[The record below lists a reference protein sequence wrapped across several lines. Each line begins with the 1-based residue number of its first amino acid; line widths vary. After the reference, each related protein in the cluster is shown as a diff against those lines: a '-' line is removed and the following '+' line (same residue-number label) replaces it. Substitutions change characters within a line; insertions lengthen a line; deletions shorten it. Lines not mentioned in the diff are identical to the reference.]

1 MQATACWWYNF
12 VMPKK
17 KLQDLD
23 KPVTRRDLLGVTD
36 TMQEI
41 AGFIMKEMKKG
52 FSQIRKEFSKEL
64 KQIYG
69 VRSELK
75 TEVQGVRGE
84 LKQQIQGVRTELKEQ
99 IQGVRGEFKQ
109 EIQGLRGELKEEIQ
123 GLRGELKGD
132 IKSIRT
138 EIADFRLEEKL
149 NWEDQRR
156 FNQEILEKVELNQE
170 SIVALDKRVRYQ
182 DDLPERLEHVENQQ
196 YELTRRVVALEK

>member
-1 MQATACWWYNF
+1 
-12 VMPKK
+12 
-17 KLQDLD
+17 LQDLD

-52 FSQIRKEFSKEL
+52 FSQIRKEFRKEL
-64 KQIYG
+64 KQEIQG

-75 TEVQGVRGE
+75 TE
-84 LKQQIQGVRTELKEQ
+84 
-99 IQGVRGEFKQ
+99 
-109 EIQGLRGELKEEIQ
+109 
-123 GLRGELKGD
+123 
-132 IKSIRT
+132 
-138 EIADFRLEEKL
+138 IADFRLEQKL

-156 FNQEILEKVELNQE
+156 FNKEILERVELNQE

-196 YELTRRVVALEK
+196 YELTRRVTALEK